1 MIVMYAM
8 TEETI
13 QAKVTEKSFER
24 GEGYFNAGMVKRVI
38 RRGDRLSARVHGSEW
53 GLIYDTA
60 VSLDGNDFTAS
71 CSCPYDWGSYCK
83 HIVAVAL
90 TYIRDADAIEERPP
104 LEETLSGMDADE
116 LRALALR
123 MVERE
128 PRMADVIDGLDLP
141 GKEPDCDCEDCW
153 WE

>member
-1 MIVMYAM
+1 MDAI

-13 QAKVTEKSFER
+13 QANATEKSFER
-24 GEGYFNAGMVKRVI
+24 GEGYYRVGMVESVI
-38 RRGDRLSARVHGSEW
+38 RRGDRLFARVHGSGW
-53 GLIYDTA
+53 DVIYNTGIFLDT
-60 VSLDGNDFTAS
+60 NDFTAS
-71 CSCPYDWGSYCK
+71 CSCPYDWGGYCK

-90 TYIRDADAIEERPP
+90 TYIRDAGVIEERPP

-123 MVERE
+123 MVERN
-128 PRMADVIDGLDLP
+128 PRMADVIDGLDLSDE
-141 GKEPDCDCEDCW
+141 EPDCDCEDCW